1 MEYKVVKFDMV
12 VFGNINN
19 DKDPPVHL
27 NAAVKKT
34 HFQISP
40 VTYINKGGTVKVIYS
55 VFHKIPENKS
65 EVMLLKPIGQKVNLP
80 SKPQCVV

>member
-27 NAAVKKT
+27 NAAVKNT
-34 HFQISP
+34 FSNITSDLH
-40 VTYINKGGTVKVIYS
+40 
-55 VFHKIPENKS
+55 
-65 EVMLLKPIGQKVNLP
+65 
-80 SKPQCVV
+80 

>member
-27 NAAVKKT
+27 NTAVKT

-40 VTYINKGGTVKVIYS
+40 MTYINKGGTVKVIYS
-55 VFHKIPENKS
+55 LTCIVPEDRGGAFKL
-65 EVMLLKPIGQKVNLP
+65 VGQNIM
-80 SKPQCVV
+80 